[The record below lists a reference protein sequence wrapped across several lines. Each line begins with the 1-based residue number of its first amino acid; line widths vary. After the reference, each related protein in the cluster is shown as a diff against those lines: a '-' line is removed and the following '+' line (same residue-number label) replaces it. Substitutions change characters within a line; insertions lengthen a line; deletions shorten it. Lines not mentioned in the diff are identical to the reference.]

1 MRARKKAY
9 PHVFEEIER
18 CLAQVGTQVDDLA
31 VQKRTVEISGGD
43 LTREEKMLEAS
54 KPLYLRRYE

>member
-9 PHVFEEIER
+9 PHFFEEIER
-18 CLAQVGTQVDDLA
+18 CLAQVGTEVGDLT
-31 VQKRTVEISGGD
+31 VQKQAVDISVGD

>member
-1 MRARKKAY
+1 MRARKKTY
-9 PHVFEEIER
+9 PHFFEEIER
-18 CLAQVGTQVDDLA
+18 YLAQVRAEVGDLT
-31 VQKRTVEISGGD
+31 VQKQAVDISGGD